1 MLPAVRSEKSS
12 QSGLVGP
19 EEACKEWNRW
29 LKQLCKKVLW
39 TISLLVICC
48 ITIIWTVCNFA
59 GVTPDQIETYFGR
72 LACDISGSLYLYN
85 FPDRTGYTIPADV
98 VQRLALNHSNIVG
111 CKDTIAGMDHT
122 LKIILGRENIPER
135 K

>member
-72 LACDISGSLYLYN
+72 LACDISGSLYLYSFN
-85 FPDRTGYTIPADV
+85 PQDIPGKRSEPGAKQTVLSAPFKDSKWV
-98 VQRLALNHSNIVG
+98 KVLRLSTT
-111 CKDTIAGMDHT
+111 CS
-122 LKIILGRENIPER
+122 
-135 K
+135 